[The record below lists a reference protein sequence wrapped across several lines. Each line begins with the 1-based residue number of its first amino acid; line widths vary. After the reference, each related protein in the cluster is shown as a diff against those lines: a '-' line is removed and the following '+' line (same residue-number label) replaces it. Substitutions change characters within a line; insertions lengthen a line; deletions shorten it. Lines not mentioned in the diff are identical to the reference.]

1 LYDAGL
7 HDMSVAPA
15 VRSNTNIGGY
25 KMLKQEEMIEI
36 KVAEKNAVVS
46 AEKTAE
52 QGINMICRGSKVTGN
67 MVVNQDLQMNGDL
80 EGNITA
86 ANNASIFV
94 KGTCKGNIDAK
105 GGSVEIDGEMS
116 GGNISAGG
124 YVKITGKFLGGKI
137 QAKDKIHIN
146 GEFTGSLESNEVEL
160 GAAARGK
167 GEILYKETLC
177 IQQGAKM
184 EGKVTRAEAERM
196 PGQEQKEQP
205 KQKKGFFSS
214 DEPKRKGFYAS

>member
-1 LYDAGL
+1 
-7 HDMSVAPA
+7 
-15 VRSNTNIGGY
+15 
-25 KMLKQEEMIEI
+25 MLKQEEMIEVM
-36 KVAEKNAVVS
+36 VAEKNTLVS
-46 AEKTAE
+46 AVKTVE
-52 QGINMICRGSKVTGN
+52 QGINTICKGSKITGN
-67 MVVNQDLQMNGDL
+67 MVISQDLQMNGDL

-86 ANNASIFV
+86 DNNASIFI
-94 KGTCKGNIDAK
+94 KGACKGNIDAK
-105 GGSVEIDGEMS
+105 GGSVEIEGEMS

-124 YVKITGKFLGGKI
+124 YVKVTGKFLGGKI

-184 EGKVTRAEAERM
+184 EGKVTRTGA
-196 PGQEQKEQP
+196 EQKIERHEEP
-205 KQKKGFFSS
+205 KRSFFLSQEPKPKKGFFSS
-214 DEPKRKGFYAS
+214 PGA

>member
-1 LYDAGL
+1 
-7 HDMSVAPA
+7 
-15 VRSNTNIGGY
+15 
-25 KMLKQEEMIEI
+25 MLKQEEMIEV
-36 KVAEKNAVVS
+36 KVAEKNTVAS
-46 AEKTAE
+46 AIITAE
-52 QGINMICRGSKVTGN
+52 QGMNTIFKGSKVTGN
-67 MVVNQDLQMNGDL
+67 MVVSQDLQMNGDL

-86 ANNASIFV
+86 ENNASIFI
-94 KGTCKGNIDAK
+94 KGTYKGNIDAK
-105 GGSVEIDGEMS
+105 GGSVEIEGEMS

-124 YVKITGKFLGGKI
+124 YVKVTGKFLGGKI

-177 IQQGAKM
+177 IQKGAQM

-196 PGQEQKEQP
+196 PGPERKPEQKEEP
-205 KQKKGFFSS
+205 KPKKGFFSS
-214 DEPKRKGFYAS
+214 EEPKPKKGFFKS

>member
-1 LYDAGL
+1 
-7 HDMSVAPA
+7 
-15 VRSNTNIGGY
+15 
-25 KMLKQEEMIEI
+25 MLKQEEMIEI
-36 KVAEKNAVVS
+36 KVAEKNTVASAVKIADKS
-46 AEKTAE
+46 AD
-52 QGINMICRGSKVTGN
+52 QGINAMCKGSKVTGN
-67 MVVNQDLQMNGDL
+67 MVVSQDLQMNGDL

-86 ANNASIFV
+86 ENNASIFI
-94 KGTCKGNIDAK
+94 KGTCKGNIEAK

-124 YVKITGKFLGGKI
+124 YVTVTGKFLGGKI

-177 IQQGAKM
+177 IQKGAKM
-184 EGKVTRAEAERM
+184 EGKVTRAEAERK
-196 PGQEQKEQP
+196 PASERNPERKEEPKQEEP

-214 DEPKRKGFYAS
+214 